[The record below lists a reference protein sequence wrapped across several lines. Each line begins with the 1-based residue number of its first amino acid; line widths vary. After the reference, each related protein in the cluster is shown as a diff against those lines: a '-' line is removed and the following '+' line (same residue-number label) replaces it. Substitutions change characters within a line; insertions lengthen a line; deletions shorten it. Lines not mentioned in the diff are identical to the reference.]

1 MQVTVTGSCGWR
13 SSSARTI
20 GAAAMLSPT
29 ETACTQMPP
38 GGTSGK
44 DREKRSPMRLAYAG
58 ARRARHHRRNAT
70 SGKPRWNSRV

>member
-1 MQVTVTGSCGWR
+1 MRSEPVGVMQVTVTGSCGWR

-44 DREKRSPMRLAYAG
+44 DREKRSPMRVA
-58 ARRARHHRRNAT
+58 
-70 SGKPRWNSRV
+70 